1 MRIPLGDLER
11 AVAEQA
17 SLRGQFVDNV
27 YQCDPRTFLL
37 KLKPHKRFLVI
48 DLNPARARVLV
59 TDEPPAVPDRPPVFG
74 AILRQALRGGR
85 LLGTLLLSE
94 DRIVAIDV
102 DAGGPRR
109 VVVEAFGRHGN
120 LLLLDA
126 DGTVERVLDGEAA
139 KHRGNPIGARYA
151 LPPAPKIPPEASLL
165 PDELPDEPFAC
176 NHALDRL
183 ARAEQTEAA
192 AEQDEAARA
201 RAVARLKKT
210 RGAVAKD
217 LRSQPD
223 AAQLRRQGE
232 ELLIAYAQLQ
242 QGMKRYS
249 GVPLDPKL
257 SPQENVERIFERARK
272 ADRAKPA
279 LEQRLAELDDLIRR
293 AEAGEAIPA
302 RLFSK
307 RGQKPARRRPYRV
320 FRTAGGSRILVG
332 KGGADNDTTTLK
344 VAGPNDLF
352 LHVRGT
358 PGAHVIVPLE
368 RGEEIAEQTLLDAA
382 TLAVHYSKMRTAAA
396 ADVSYAP
403 RKFVKKPKGAKPGL
417 VQVQREKVLRL
428 RREPDRLTRL
438 LMSVEEAPP
447 AE

>member
-1 MRIPLGDLER
+1 VRIPLADLKR

-17 SLRGQFVDNV
+17 ALRGLFVDNV

-37 KLKPHKRFLVI
+37 KLKPDKRFLII
-48 DLNPARARVLV
+48 DLHPSRARVLV
-59 TDEPPAVPDRPPVFG
+59 TDAPPAVPDRPPVFG
-74 AILRQALRGGR
+74 SILRKALRGGR
-85 LLGTLLLSE
+85 LLGTMLLAE

-102 DAGGPRR
+102 DAGGPQR

-126 DGTVERVLDGEAA
+126 HGTVVRVLDGDAA
-139 KHRGNPIGARYA
+139 KHRGNPVGARYA
-151 LPPAPKIPPEASLL
+151 LPPAPKIPPEDSLF
-165 PDELPDEPFAC
+165 PADLPDEPFAC

-183 ARAEQTEAA
+183 ARAEQEEAA
-192 AEQDEAARA
+192 AEQDEAERA
-201 RAVARLKKT
+201 RAIARLKKT
-210 RGAVAKD
+210 HGAVAKD
-217 LRSQPD
+217 LRSLPD
-223 AAQLRRQGE
+223 ADQLRRQGE
-232 ELLIAYAQLQ
+232 ELLTHYAQLQ
-242 QGMKRYS
+242 QGMKRFS

-272 ADRAKPA
+272 ADRARPA
-279 LEQRLAELDDLIRR
+279 LEHRLGELDDLIRR

-302 RLFSK
+302 RLLSK
-307 RGQKPARRRPYRV
+307 RGRKPSRRRPYRV
-320 FRTAGGSRILVG
+320 FRTAAGRRILVG
-332 KGGADNDTTTLK
+332 KGGADNDETTLK
-344 VAGPNDLF
+344 VAGPHDLF

-368 RGEEIAEQTLLDAA
+368 RGEQIAEQTLLDAA
-382 TLAVHYSKMRTAAA
+382 TLAVHYSKMRTSAA
-396 ADVSYAP
+396 ADVAYTA
-403 RKFVKKPKGAKPGL
+403 RKFVRKPKGAKPGL

-428 RREPDRLTRL
+428 RREPERLARL